1 MKTTAAIL
9 WEYGAD
15 WSVEEVDLDPPAE
28 GEVLVSFEATGLCH
42 SDEHVRVG
50 DLPAPLPLIG
60 GHEGA
65 GVVREAGPGVRELRP
80 GDHVVASFLPACGRC
95 RWCARGR
102 QNLCDQGAMTMTGLQ
117 LDGTY
122 RRRARGVDV
131 GVMAGLGTFAA
142 MSTVSET
149 SVVKIDDDVPLSRAC
164 LLGCGV
170 TTGWGSAVNTAD
182 VRPGDTVVV
191 IGFGGIG
198 SGAVQGAR
206 LAGAEHI
213 VVVEPLESKRAK
225 AVEHGATHFVTTVA
239 EAVELVAELTRGVM
253 ADSAILTVGLLQGSM
268 IGQALDLVSKG
279 GAVVVTAIAAMS
291 ELTAT
296 LPLMFFTLY
305 QKRLLGSLYGEAN
318 PRNDIHRLLSLYR
331 DGRLL
336 LDESVTHEY
345 KLDEINEGYA
355 DMRAGHNIRGVILHD
370 H

>member
-9 WEYGAD
+9 WEYGSD
-15 WSVEEVDLDPPAE
+15 WSVEEVDLDPPQE

-65 GVVREAGPGVRELRP
+65 GVVQEVGPGVRDLRP

-95 RWCARGR
+95 RWCARGK

-122 RRRARGVDV
+122 RRRARGGDV
-131 GVMAGLGTFAA
+131 GVMAGLGTFSPL
-142 MSTVSET
+142 STVSE
-149 SVVKIDDDVPLSRAC
+149 SSLVKIDDDIPLSRAC
-164 LLGCGV
+164 LLGCGI

-182 VRPGDTVVV
+182 VAPGDTVVV

-206 LAGAEHI
+206 LAGAEKI
-213 VVVEPLESKRAK
+213 VVVEMEENKRDRAFQF
-225 AVEHGATHFVTTVA
+225 GATHFVTSIPQAVA
-239 EAVELVAELTRGVM
+239 LVGELTHGVM

-268 IGQALDLVSKG
+268 ISEALDLVSKG
-279 GAVVVTAIAAMS
+279 GAVVVTALAAMT
-291 ELTAT
+291 EVTAT
-296 LPLMFFTLY
+296 LPLMFFTLF
-305 QKRLLGSLYGEAN
+305 QKRVLGSLYGEAN

-331 DGRLL
+331 DGKLL

-345 KLDEINEGYA
+345 KLGEINEGYA
-355 DMRAGHNIRGVILHD
+355 DMRAGRNIRGVILHD
-370 H
+370 T